1 MGSTY
6 GTNYTSLGTTYN
18 VNMDRPTV
26 RVVTGRGTHTTVEN
40 RRGSMAC
47 MTVAVGRLL
56 LGKVQVPYNGV
67 QEFGL
72 FDLTAGGLKII
83 ELLSKDFF
91 HGQVSL
97 QSIVKIVLLIY
108 VLCYRHKF
116 NDLLLILKLSI

>member
-6 GTNYTSLGTTYN
+6 GTTYTSLGVEFN

-26 RVVTGRGTHTTVEN
+26 RIITGRGTHSSVEN

-56 LGKVQVPYNGV
+56 LGTVQVPYNGV

-72 FDLTAGGLKII
+72 FDLTAGGLKLI

-91 HGQVSL
+91 RGQVSFE
-97 QSIVKIVLLIY
+97 SIVKIVLRIY
-108 VLCYRHKF
+108 RILRLKA
-116 NDLLLILKLSI
+116 LLSMSQVQF

>member
-6 GTNYTSLGTTYN
+6 GTAYTSLGVEFN

-26 RVVTGRGTHTTVEN
+26 RIITGRGTHSSVEN

-56 LGKVQVPYNGV
+56 LGTVQVPYNGV

-72 FDLTAGGLKII
+72 FDLTAGGLKLI

-91 HGQVSL
+91 RGQVSFE
-97 QSIVKIVLLIY
+97 SIVKIVLRIY
-108 VLCYRHKF
+108 RILRLKT
-116 NDLLLILKLSI
+116 LLSMSQVQF